1 MINREKQ
8 QPEVVKA
15 MSVIDPEYIQNMI
28 TELPNDLLS
37 IVITQIDTEKFAD
50 ILMNQFPEVMAEII
64 MK

>member
-1 MINREKQ
+1 
-8 QPEVVKA
+8 
-15 MSVIDPEYIQNMI
+15 MI

>member
-1 MINREKQ
+1 
-8 QPEVVKA
+8 
-15 MSVIDPEYIQNMI
+15 MSVIEPEYIQNMI